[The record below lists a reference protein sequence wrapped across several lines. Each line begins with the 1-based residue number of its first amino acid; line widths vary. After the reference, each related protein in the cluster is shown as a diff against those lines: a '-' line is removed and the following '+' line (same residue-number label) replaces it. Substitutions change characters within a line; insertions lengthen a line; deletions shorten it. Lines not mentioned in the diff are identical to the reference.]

1 MIMVAIP
8 KKIIERYKKSVPK
21 FKKVLEVA
29 RKRDINEADTVLII
43 QDMLAEIFGF
53 DKYVEITSEYSIRGT
68 YCDLAIKM
76 DDNIQ
81 YLLEVKA
88 IGLVL
93 KENHLRQV
101 IDYGAK
107 QGVNWVILT
116 NGINW
121 NIYRIKF
128 EKPINYEQVVSFDFL
143 DLNLKK
149 AEDLEILFL
158 LSKRGISK
166 AVRDD
171 FYERSKNVNRFII
184 GAILV
189 SDSIK
194 NSIRRDIRKISPGVK
209 VELTEIDKILRNEVL
224 KREVFDGEDAT
235 KALNR
240 LKKLQSGGAKRS
252 RQPKQK
258 KTEEVEKTETSFPK
272 QLHKDDADENIS

>member
-1 MIMVAIP
+1 MAVIP
-8 KKIIERYKKSVPK
+8 KNVIERYKKSVPK
-21 FKKVLEVA
+21 FKKVLEIA
-29 RKRDINEADTVLII
+29 RKRDINEADTVSII
-43 QDMLAEIFGF
+43 QDMLSEVYGF
-53 DKYVEITSEYSIRGT
+53 DKYIEITSEYCIRGT
-68 YCDLAIKM
+68 YCDLALKM
-76 DDNIQ
+76 DDKIQ

-88 IGLVL
+88 IGLEL
-93 KENHLRQV
+93 KESHLRQV
-101 IDYGAK
+101 VDYGAK
-107 QGVNWVILT
+107 EGVKWVILS

-149 AEDLEILFL
+149 TEDLEILFL

-166 AVRDD
+166 AVRED
-171 FYERSKNVNRFII
+171 FYERSKSINRFII

-194 NSIRRDIRKISPGVK
+194 NLIRRDIRKISPGVK
-209 VELTEIDKILRNEVL
+209 VELSEIDKILRNEVL

-240 LKKLQSGGAKRS
+240 LKKLQSVTVKRT
-252 RQPKQK
+252 RQAKQK
-258 KTEEVEKTETSFPK
+258 KVKEIEKTESNFSE
-272 QLHKDDADENIS
+272 QLLKDEADENIS